1 MATRH
6 RIPTIFN
13 LSMVDVLCCA
23 LGCVILLW
31 LLNLREAKQQTEA
44 AGHSS
49 QLLAESDQHLRD
61 VSARLQATADERE
74 RLARLAADTE
84 KERDTLREGL
94 AAARARLT
102 DLDKTV
108 ATLRQQYADA
118 QDRLARKVK
127 EQDTLAKELAAV
139 RKQASEAEMLVRE
152 KEGQARTAA
161 RNADNLME
169 RLLDLDARL
178 KKARAEAD
186 LVPELRDKLAAA
198 EAGRAAL
205 QKDIE
210 VRTRDLAAAGKKI
223 QDEGDAQRR
232 LEQEVAALN
241 RQLADAN
248 RSAAALR
255 DDKRALTEQVS
266 RARADAENRFAGIA
280 LTGKRVVFLVDMSG
294 SMELVDDNTPAPD
307 KWVGVR
313 QTLAKIMKSLPDL
326 EKFQVI
332 LFSNQV
338 SFPLGKDGQWLDF
351 DRVTSTGQA
360 AEALART
367 KPRGNTNMYAGFEAA
382 FRYRSQ
388 GLDTVYFLSD
398 GLPNIGAGLDPEA
411 ARRLTETERGEIL
424 GKHIRRVLKTQ
435 WNPSQPGRPRVRIN
449 AIGFFYESPDVG
461 AFLWALARENDGSFV
476 GMSKP

>member
-49 QLLAESDQHLRD
+49 ELLAASDQRLQETA
-61 VSARLQATADERE
+61 ARLQQTTDERE
-74 RLARLAADTE
+74 RLARLAAATE
-84 KERDTLREGL
+84 KERDALREGL
-94 AAARARLT
+94 ATARARLT
-102 DLDKTV
+102 DLDKAI

-118 QDRLARKVK
+118 QDRLARKVQ
-127 EQDTLAKELAAV
+127 EQDALAKELAAV
-139 RKQASEAEMLVRE
+139 RKRAGEAEMLVRE
-152 KEGQARTAA
+152 KEGQARAA
-161 RNADNLME
+161 AQTADNLME

-178 KKARAEAD
+178 KTVRAQAD
-186 LVPELRDKLAAA
+186 LVPGLRDKLAAA
-198 EAGRAAL
+198 EAGRTAL
-205 QKDIE
+205 QKDIDA
-210 VRTRDLAAAGKKI
+210 RTRELAATAKKLQE
-223 QDEGDAQRR
+223 QDDTQHR
-232 LEQEVAALN
+232 LGQEVAALT
-241 RQLADAN
+241 RQLTEAN

-255 DDKRALTEQVS
+255 DDKRALAEQVS

-313 QTLAKIMKSLPDL
+313 QTLAKVMKSLPDL

-338 SFPLGKDGQWLDF
+338 SFPLGKDGRWLDF
-351 DRVTSTGQA
+351 DRVTSTGRV
-360 AEALART
+360 AEILAQI
-367 KPRGNTNMYAGFEAA
+367 KPRGNTDMHAGFEAA
-382 FRYRSQ
+382 FRYRAQ
-388 GLDTVYFLSD
+388 GLDTVYVLSD
-398 GLPNIGAGLDPEA
+398 GLPNIGAGLAPEA
-411 ARRLTETERGEIL
+411 ARRLTETQRGEIL
-424 GKHIRRVLKTQ
+424 GKHIRRLLKSQ
-435 WNPSQPGRPRVRIN
+435 WNPVQSGRPRVRIN
-449 AIGFFYESPDVG
+449 TIGFFYESPDVG

>member
-49 QLLAESDQHLRD
+49 QLLAESDQRLRD
-61 VSARLQATADERE
+61 VSARLQTMADERE
-74 RLARLAADTE
+74 RLARQAADTE

-102 DLDKTV
+102 DLDKAIATV
-108 ATLRQQYADA
+108 RQQYADA

-127 EQDTLAKELAAV
+127 EQDALAKELAAV
-139 RKQASEAEMLVRE
+139 RQQASDAEMLVRE
-152 KEGQARTAA
+152 KEGQARAAA
-161 RNADNLME
+161 RSADNLME

-178 KKARAEAD
+178 KKARAD
-186 LVPELRDKLAAA
+186 LAAA

-205 QKDIE
+205 QNDVE
-210 VRTRDLAAAGKKI
+210 ARTRELAAAGKKI
-223 QDEGDAQRR
+223 EDEADSQRR
-232 LEQEVAALN
+232 LEQQVAALT
-241 RQLADAN
+241 RQLAEAN
-248 RSAAALR
+248 RGAAALR
-255 DDKRALTEQVS
+255 DDKRALAEQVS

-338 SFPLGKDGQWLDF
+338 SYPLGKDGQWLDF
-351 DRVTSTGQA
+351 DRVTSTGRV
-360 AEALART
+360 AETLARI

-382 FRYRSQ
+382 FRYRAQ
-388 GLDTVYFLSD
+388 GLDTVYVLSD

-411 ARRLTETERGEIL
+411 ARRLSETERGEIL
-424 GKHIRRVLKTQ
+424 GKHIRRVLKGQ
-435 WNPSQPGRPRVRIN
+435 WNPAQPGRPRVRIN

>member
-44 AGHSS
+44 AGHTSE
-49 QLLAESDQHLRD
+49 LLAESDQHLRD

-102 DLDKTV
+102 DLDKTI

-118 QDRLARKVK
+118 QDRLAKKVK
-127 EQDTLAKELAAV
+127 EQDALTKELAAV

-152 KEGQARTAA
+152 KEGLARTAA

-210 VRTRDLAAAGKKI
+210 ARTRDLAAAGKKI

-232 LEQEVAALN
+232 LEQEVAALS

-280 LTGKRVVFLVDMSG
+280 LTGKRIVFLVDMSG

-338 SFPLGKDGQWLDF
+338 SFLLGKDGQWLDF
-351 DRVTSTGQA
+351 DRVTSTGQV

-382 FRYRSQ
+382 FRYRAQ

-411 ARRLTETERGEIL
+411 ARRLSETERGEIL
-424 GKHIRRVLKTQ
+424 GKHIRRILKTQ
-435 WNPSQPGRPRVRIN
+435 WNPPQPGRPRVRIN